1 MQTKVLRRLALTV
14 ALAVSVAAVLM
25 LGPRAI
31 RWASAGGGG
40 PGASVADP
48 IHSAPLLGLSF
59 EGYAVEEGKPV
70 AVFNVTNRED
80 AALHFQGCT
89 VDIRSNWVWTTR
101 PYTNIN
107 YFPHRPMSTPEEARL
122 WYTGENSL
130 YPHRVGKIY
139 FPLEELPNADARKVS
154 TNQVW
159 RLRLMCAR
167 QLIGAQLLP
176 FKIKT
181 ARMTGNPKVLLEK
194 NTLGFSYAV
203 DILSEEIPLQ

>member
-1 MQTKVLRRLALTV
+1 MQTKVLRLLPLSV
-14 ALAVSVAAVLM
+14 ALVCSMAAILT
-25 LGPRAI
+25 LGLLAI
-31 RWASAGGGG
+31 RWASAGGDG
-40 PGASVADP
+40 PGASVSDP

-59 EGYAVEEGKPV
+59 EGYAVEEGRPV

-107 YFPHRPMSTPEEARL
+107 YFPHRPMSTPEEVQL

-139 FPLEELPNADARKVS
+139 FPLDELPDASARKVS

-167 QLIGAQLLP
+167 QLIGTQLLP
-176 FKIKT
+176 FKIRT
-181 ARMTGNPKVLLEK
+181 TWITGNPKALLEK
-194 NTLGFSYAV
+194 NTLGFSYPV
-203 DILSEEIPLQ
+203 DIFSEEIPLQ